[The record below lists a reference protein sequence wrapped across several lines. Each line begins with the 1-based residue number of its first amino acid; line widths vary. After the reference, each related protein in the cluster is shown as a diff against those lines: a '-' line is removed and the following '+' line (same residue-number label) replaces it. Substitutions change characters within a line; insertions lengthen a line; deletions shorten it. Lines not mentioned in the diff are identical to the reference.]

1 MALLYEENI
10 MTINKSSTYIIKR
23 IAILFLL
30 LFWVAILFRTD
41 SYYIVYLFFSFI
53 SIIGWVLE
61 ISGRLSFVLSSVDWI
76 ISAIGSIAVTAA
88 NYKIFIELQ
97 VPITHL
103 VTVCKIATIL
113 VITCGGIVCF
123 AYILNIVKAVT
134 ANFWLEK
141 NNTRQK
147 PVVVFFAVFTFIA
160 IIYMSIFVLCYY
172 PGVLT
177 VDSIVQILQCM
188 TGTYSNNHPFFH
200 TLLIKL
206 FLTVGIALFGNIN
219 SAVALYSIFQ
229 IIFMAA
235 SFSYA
240 IMTLYQL
247 RINTKI
253 IVAITLVYAFMP
265 YHIYY
270 SFTLWKDI
278 MFSGFTLLFIVSVFR
293 YMIGLS
299 KRGIRIWMGMAVSA
313 LGICLF
319 RSNGWFVF
327 VITTLVFWILFSK
340 KYKSLGILFIGIII
354 LGYILTNPLLN
365 ELGVAKIDIGYYL
378 SIPAQQ
384 VSRVIVDENDLTNEE
399 INLLSKVVD
408 VEKISDEYKSYISD
422 PIVILILSGNQ
433 RYLSQ
438 HKNSYLLLW
447 AKLGLRHPVKYLEA
461 WIDQTRGYW
470 NGGYAYWRWIE
481 NLQENDLGI
490 ERTTL
495 SQAALKLVHSYGY
508 QYESIN
514 LLKIFISIGFFT
526 WLTVLIGYI
535 GFVKRNNMVVF
546 PTVLLSAIIISLMI
560 ATPVYSEFRYAYAL
574 FCSVPFLAVI
584 SFYKDEI
591 STVN

>member
-1 MALLYEENI
+1 
-10 MTINKSSTYIIKR
+10 MTINKTSIYIIKR

-30 LFWVAILFRTD
+30 LFWVAMLFRTD
-41 SYYIVYLFFSFI
+41 SYYIVYLFLGFI
-53 SIIGWVLE
+53 GIIGLALE
-61 ISGRLSFVLSSVDWI
+61 ISGRFSFILNSVDWI
-76 ISAIGSIAVTAA
+76 VPGIGSIAITAA

-97 VPITHL
+97 FPVTHL
-103 VTVCKIATIL
+103 VTVYKIAA
-113 VITCGGIVCF
+113 VVAVTCAGIVCL
-123 AYILNIVKAVT
+123 AYVLNIVKAGT
-134 ANFWLEK
+134 ANLWLKK
-141 NNTRQK
+141 NNTGQK
-147 PVVVFFAVFTFIA
+147 PILVFFATLTFIA
-160 IIYMSIFVLCYY
+160 IIYMFIFVLCYY

-177 VDSIVQILQCM
+177 VDSIVQIQQCI
-188 TGTYSNNHPFFH
+188 TEIYSNHHPFFH
-200 TLLIKL
+200 TMLIKF
-206 FLTVGIALFGNIN
+206 FLTAGTTLFGNIN
-219 SAVALYSIFQ
+219 AAVALYSIFQ
-229 IIFMAA
+229 IIFMSA

-253 IVAITLVYAFMP
+253 ISVITLAYAFMP

-270 SFTLWKDI
+270 SFTMWKDV
-278 MFSGFTLLFIVSVFR
+278 MFSGFTLLFIVSIFR

-299 KRGIRIWMGMAVSA
+299 KGGIKIWIGIAVSA

-340 KYKSLGILFIGIII
+340 KYKHLGILFIGITI

-384 VSRVIVDENDLTNEE
+384 ISRVIVDENDLTNEE
-399 INLLSKVVD
+399 TSLLSKVVD
-408 VEKISDEYKSYISD
+408 VEKISVEYKPYISD
-422 PIVILILSGNQ
+422 PIVILILKGNQ
-433 RYLSQ
+433 KYLVQ
-438 HKNSYLLLW
+438 YKNSYLLLW

-470 NGGYAYWRWIE
+470 NGGYAYWRWTEKLEE
-481 NLQENDLGI
+481 NGLGI
-490 ERTTL
+490 ERITL
-495 SQAALKLVHSYGY
+495 SQTALKLVHSYSY

-535 GFVKRNNMVVF
+535 GLVKRNKMVVF
-546 PTVLLSAIIISLMI
+546 TTMLLSAIIISLMI

-574 FCSVPFLAVI
+574 FCCVPFLAVI
-584 SFYKDEI
+584 LFCKDGM